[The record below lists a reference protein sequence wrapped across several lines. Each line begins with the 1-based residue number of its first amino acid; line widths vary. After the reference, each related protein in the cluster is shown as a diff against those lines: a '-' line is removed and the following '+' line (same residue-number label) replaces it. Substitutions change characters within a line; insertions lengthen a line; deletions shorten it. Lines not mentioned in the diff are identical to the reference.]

1 MYSLLRITIFHRDVC
16 HFQGIASEVIPFLC
30 SGSHV
35 IQKDCH
41 PSALH
46 TFTEALAQCNPP
58 VTIRPAIM
66 KYLGKSHNLWHR
78 MTLLLEQLSLEQG
91 ATSSPRSSKKDF
103 YDSYDMEPVVNPQ
116 QVMFCSFRHWVFSS
130 SAKFFCVYPP
140 VF

>member
-1 MYSLLRITIFHRDVC
+1 MTLLILIVAL
-16 HFQGIASEVIPFLC
+16 FQGIASEVIPFLC

-46 TFTEALAQCNPP
+46 TFTEALAQCQPP

-78 MTLLLEQLSLEQG
+78 MTLLLEQLALEQG
-91 ATSSPRSSKKDF
+91 AMTTPRSLKKD
-103 YDSYDMEPVVNPQ
+103 YHDSFDMEPVTSPQ
-116 QVMFCSFRHWVFSS
+116 QVSGALLCCECQHNVRKLQEHIKAVFH
-130 SAKFFCVYPP
+130 
-140 VF
+140 